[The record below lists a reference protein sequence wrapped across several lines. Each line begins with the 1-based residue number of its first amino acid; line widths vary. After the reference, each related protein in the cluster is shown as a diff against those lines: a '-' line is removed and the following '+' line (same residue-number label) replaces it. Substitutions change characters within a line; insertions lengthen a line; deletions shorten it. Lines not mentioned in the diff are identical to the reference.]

1 MSKLIDFMVKYRV
14 KNGRELLEL
23 FNNQTRQE
31 LIEFLDE
38 KEMTPGI
45 ETDII
50 NVVSEMYGV
59 SITDLKSNIRRREI
73 VDARATIYFL
83 IFASTNY
90 TLRQI
95 GLTLFKQDHAT
106 IIHSV
111 KKAIN
116 LCQVDP
122 GFKNK
127 LRFIIIELE
136 QMGYNCSKLT
146 KRINER
152 TTSRTRNSVAK
163 FKNICFRRTDFYVGT
178 QDTENDL
185 RAPNDG
191 TSGGIL
197 FATTS
202 NVII

>member
-38 KEMTPGI
+38 KELTPGV
-45 ETDII
+45 ESDII
-50 NVVSEMYGV
+50 NIVSNIYDV
-59 SITDLKSNIRRREI
+59 NITDLRSSIRRREI

-83 IFASTNY
+83 LYACTNY

-95 GLTLFKQDHAT
+95 GLSLFKQDHAT

-111 KKAIN
+111 KKSIN

-127 LRFIIIELE
+127 VRLSIIELE

-152 TTSRTRNSVAK
+152 TTTKTRNRITA
-163 FKNICFRRTDFYVGT
+163 FKNICYRRTDIFIASK
-178 QDTENDL
+178 DPENEL
-185 RAPNDG
+185 HSTNIRA
-191 TSGGIL
+191 SGGV
-197 FATTS
+197 FFTKDS
-202 NVII
+202 VCVF

>member
-23 FNNQTRQE
+23 FNNHTRQE

-38 KEMTPGI
+38 KEMTPSI

-50 NVVSEMYGV
+50 KIVSNIYEV
-59 SITDLKSNIRRREI
+59 NITDLRSNIRRREI

-116 LCQVDP
+116 LCQVDVA
-122 GFKNK
+122 FKNK
-127 LRFIIIELE
+127 IRLAIIELE
-136 QMGYNCSKLT
+136 QMGYNCNKLT

-152 TTSRTRNSVAK
+152 TTSRTRNSIVK
-163 FKNICFRRTDFYVGT
+163 FKNICYRRDDIFVASK
-178 QDTENDL
+178 DTENEFHSTNI
-185 RAPNDG
+185 RA
-191 TSGGIL
+191 SSGIL
-197 FATTS
+197 FGATS